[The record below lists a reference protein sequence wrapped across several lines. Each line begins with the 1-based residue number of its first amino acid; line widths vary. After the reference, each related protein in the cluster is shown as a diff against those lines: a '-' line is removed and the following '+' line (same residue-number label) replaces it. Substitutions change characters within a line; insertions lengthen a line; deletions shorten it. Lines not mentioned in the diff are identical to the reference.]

1 MLWFLAQ
8 IKFFNVFLFSVI
20 GRMIY
25 LFYWHFKKKE
35 NFMRNKSTSPSI
47 FIILGHQSSVT
58 LNDLLD
64 IKMDFFAANPNIV
77 SCRPPRARRPIHC
90 YHPNNVHHIHFSLLQ
105 SSCALLHYVV
115 LTAFWWSTNL
125 QGSCTSVTECVLL
138 WCVPPVLKT
147 RGSPNTQARVSTPS
161 GTRLSSTK
169 TSSWSRYEVINPCY
183 AHFDVVKGM
192 HGVVLHRKLDKM
204 MWVLCNSIPC

>member
-25 LFYWHFKKKE
+25 IFYWHLKKKE

-90 YHPNNVHHIHFSLLQ
+90 YHPNNVHHIHSSLLQ

-115 LTAFWWSTNL
+115 CSLHFGGPLICRALARLWPSVSCCDVFPQCWKQEEVQTRRQESQPRVEPDCHLQKHPPGAGMWSKACMGSFCIENLTK
-125 QGSCTSVTECVLL
+125 
-138 WCVPPVLKT
+138 WC
-147 RGSPNTQARVSTPS
+147 
-161 GTRLSSTK
+161 
-169 TSSWSRYEVINPCY
+169 
-183 AHFDVVKGM
+183 
-192 HGVVLHRKLDKM
+192 
-204 MWVLCNSIPC
+204 